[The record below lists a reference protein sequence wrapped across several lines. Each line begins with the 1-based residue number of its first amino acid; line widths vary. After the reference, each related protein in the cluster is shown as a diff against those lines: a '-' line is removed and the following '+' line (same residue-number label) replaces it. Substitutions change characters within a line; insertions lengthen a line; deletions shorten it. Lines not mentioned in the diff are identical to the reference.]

1 MLITIWFF
9 CAPCF
14 LSLVSVLVSGLT
26 GVTPLLAAT
35 QGSIGALFYYLSA
48 VLWWL
53 AFPCAVMGSVGAL
66 ALALFSK
73 PPSATKWNGFAVVAA
88 AWIAIGLA
96 HMVFSNL

>member
-1 MLITIWFF
+1 MLLTIWSF

-14 LSLVSVLVSGLT
+14 LSLVSVLVSGLL
-26 GVTPLLAAT
+26 GVTPLLSAT
-35 QGSIGALFYYLSA
+35 QGGIGALFYYLSA

-53 AFPCAVMGSVGAL
+53 AFPCAVLGSVGAL

-73 PPSATKWNGFAVVAA
+73 RTAATKWNGFAVVAV

-96 HMVFSNL
+96 HLIFNKL